1 MKAAVFHGV
10 HQPLTVEEIEAD
22 EPADYEVLV
31 RTGAAGVCHS
41 ELHMVEG
48 HSPVP
53 PPAVLGHE
61 SAGVVEQVGK
71 RVTYVQPGDHV
82 IARGTFCGHCEMC
95 LTGHLNVCTNR
106 PGRTA
111 SDPPTLSWKGER
123 LNQWGS
129 NIFGWAEQML
139 LHENGVVKISKEMPL
154 DAAALLG
161 CAVITG
167 FGAVMRTAEVEP
179 GSSIAVFGCGGIG
192 LSTIQGGVISGC
204 QRVIAVDL
212 LDSKLEVAREFGAT
226 HTVNAS
232 KEDPVE
238 AIRAIADGQG
248 VHYSFDAIGLA
259 SVALQA
265 LDSPAAAGRGDA
277 DRRDP
282 GGSARLLQLAAAGR
296 REEDPG
302 LRDGLEPF
310 SHGPADAGRPL
321 HAGPAEAGRD
331 GHDPRDTR
339 GRQRLPGDDE
349 EGRGHPPGDDVRLAP
364 RSAVASRGTEGRR

>member
-265 LDSPAAAGRGDA
+265 LDSLRPQGVVTLIGVIPNDQPIVLDWRRLTGEKRIQGCSMGSNRFRMDLPMLVDLYTQGRLKLD
-277 DRRDP
+277 
-282 GGSARLLQLAAAGR
+282 
-296 REEDPG
+296 EMIT
-302 LRDGLEPF
+302 
-310 SHGPADAGRPL
+310 
-321 HAGPAEAGRD
+321 
-331 GHDPRDTR
+331 TR
-339 GRQRLPGDDE
+339 GTLEDVNDFLETMKKGEVTRQVMMFD
-349 EGRGHPPGDDVRLAP
+349 
-364 RSAVASRGTEGRR
+364 

>member
-10 HQPLTVEEIEAD
+10 NQPLTIEDIDID
-22 EPADYEVLV
+22 EPGDYEVLV
-31 RTGAAGVCHS
+31 RTAAAGVCHS

-61 SAGVVEQVGK
+61 SAGVVERVGS
-71 RVTYVQPGDHV
+71 RVRYVQPGDHV

-95 LTGHLNVCTNR
+95 LTGHLNVCTSR
-106 PGRTA
+106 PGRSA
-111 SDPPTLSWKGER
+111 DDPPVMSWNGQR

-129 NIFGWAEQML
+129 NIFGWSEQML
-139 LHENGVVKISKEMPL
+139 LHENGVVKIADEMPL

-167 FGAVMRTAEVEP
+167 FGAVMRTAQVEA

-192 LSTIQGGVISGC
+192 LSAIQGGVVSGC

-226 HTVNAS
+226 HTINGS
-232 KEDPVE
+232 KEDPV
-238 AIRAIADGQG
+238 AANPRDRRRRGRALLVRRDRPRQRGDAGAGQ
-248 VHYSFDAIGLA
+248 
-259 SVALQA
+259 
-265 LDSPAAAGRGDA
+265 PAPAGHRDA

-282 GGSARLLQLAAAGR
+282 GGPAAQLRLAAAQR
-296 REEDPG
+296 READPG
-302 LRDGLEPF
+302 LHDGLEPLP
-310 SHGPADAGRPL
+310 HGPAMLVDLYMQGRL
-321 HAGPAEAGRD
+321 K
-331 GHDPRDTR
+331 
-339 GRQRLPGDDE
+339 LDE
-349 EGRGHPPGDDVRLAP
+349 
-364 RSAVASRGTEGRR
+364 

>member
-10 HQPLTVEEIEAD
+10 NQPLTVEDVQAG
-22 EPADYEVLV
+22 EPGDYEVLI
-31 RTGAAGVCHS
+31 RTAAAGVCHS
-41 ELHMVEG
+41 ELHMVQG
-48 HSPVP
+48 HSPVT

-61 SAGVVEQVGK
+61 SAGVVERVGE
-71 RVTYVQPGDHV
+71 RVTYVEPGDHA
-82 IARGTFCGHCEMC
+82 IARGTFCGQCEMC
-95 LTGHLNVCTNR
+95 LTGHLNACTNR

-111 SDPPTLSWKGER
+111 ADPPTLSWNGER

-139 LHENGVVKISKEMPL
+139 LHENGIVKISKEMPL
-154 DAAALLG
+154 ESASLLG

-167 FGAVMRTAEVEP
+167 FGAVMRTAQAEA

-192 LSTIQGGVISGC
+192 LSAIQGGIVSGC

-232 KEDPVE
+232 KENPVE

-259 SVALQA
+259 DVALQA
-265 LDSPAAAGRGDA
+265 LDCLRPQGVVTLIGVIPSDQPIVLDWRRLSGEKRIQGCMMGSNRFRMDLPMLVDLYMQ
-277 DRRDP
+277 DRLKLD
-282 GGSARLLQLAAAGR
+282 
-296 REEDPG
+296 EMV
-302 LRDGLEPF
+302 
-310 SHGPADAGRPL
+310 
-321 HAGPAEAGRD
+321 
-331 GHDPRDTR
+331 TR
-339 GRQRLPGDDE
+339 
-349 EGRGHPPGDDVRLAP
+349 
-364 RSAVASRGTEGRR
+364 RGTLEDVNDMLETMKKGEVTRQVMLFD

>member
-22 EPADYEVLV
+22 EPRDYEVLV
-31 RTGAAGVCHS
+31 RTAAAGVCHS
-41 ELHMVEG
+41 ELHMIEG
-48 HSPVP
+48 HSPVTA
-53 PPAVLGHE
+53 PAVLGHE
-61 SAGVVEQVGK
+61 SAGIVEQVGK

-111 SDPPTLSWKGER
+111 DDPPTLLWNGER

-139 LHENGVVKISKEMPL
+139 LHENGVVKISPEMPL
-154 DAAALLG
+154 ETAALLG

-167 FGAVMRTAEVEP
+167 FGAVMRTAQVEA

-192 LSTIQGGVISGC
+192 LSAIQGGVISGC

-212 LDSKLEVAREFGAT
+212 LDSKLAVARQFGAT
-226 HTVNAS
+226 HTINAS

-238 AIRAIADGQG
+238 AIRAIADGEG

-259 SVALQA
+259 NVALQA
-265 LDSPAAAGRGDA
+265 LDSLRPQGVVTLIGVIPNDQPIVLDWRRLGGEKKVQGCMMGSNRFRMDLPMLIDLYMQGR
-277 DRRDP
+277 
-282 GGSARLLQLAAAGR
+282 LKL
-296 REEDPG
+296 
-302 LRDGLEPF
+302 
-310 SHGPADAGRPL
+310 
-321 HAGPAEAGRD
+321 
-331 GHDPRDTR
+331 
-339 GRQRLPGDDE
+339 DE
-349 EGRGHPPGDDVRLAP
+349 MIT
-364 RSAVASRGTEGRR
+364 SRGSLADVNDMLETMKKGEVTRQVMLFD